1 MQRRKFPARARRRLA
16 RAQRQNYDLSI
27 GSVTVPLTRM
37 TGFLSQT
44 LSFLPSIYAGFI
56 FFSELTK
63 RFVVGCYH

>member
-37 TGFLSQT
+37 TGFLSLT
-44 LSFLPSIYAGFI
+44 LAHFALNLCRYLFLVS
-56 FFSELTK
+56 SLNNLQ
-63 RFVVGCYH
+63 